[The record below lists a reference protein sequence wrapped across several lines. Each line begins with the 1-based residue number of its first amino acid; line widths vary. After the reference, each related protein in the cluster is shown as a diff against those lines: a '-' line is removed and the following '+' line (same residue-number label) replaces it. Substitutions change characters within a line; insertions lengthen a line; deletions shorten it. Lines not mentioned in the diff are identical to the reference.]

1 MGERIDYAVKWYLR
15 IVIGSYLLMFIPMTI
30 VLLDE
35 TPEYLLLHLKDWY
48 LVMPFFSGG
57 FVFDKSYLFFIHYF
71 NSSPIPYI
79 FWSFWIITFL
89 RWITT
94 GKHFWQ

>member
-1 MGERIDYAVKWYLR
+1 MLERIDYAVKWHLR
-15 IVIGSYLLMFIPMTI
+15 IVIGSYLLFFIPMTI
-30 VLLDE
+30 ISLDE
-35 TPEYLLLHLKDWY
+35 TPEYLLLSLKDWY

-57 FVFDKSYLFFIHYF
+57 IRLDISNEIFSHYF
-71 NSSPIPYI
+71 NTSPIPYI

-94 GKHFWQ
+94 GKLFY